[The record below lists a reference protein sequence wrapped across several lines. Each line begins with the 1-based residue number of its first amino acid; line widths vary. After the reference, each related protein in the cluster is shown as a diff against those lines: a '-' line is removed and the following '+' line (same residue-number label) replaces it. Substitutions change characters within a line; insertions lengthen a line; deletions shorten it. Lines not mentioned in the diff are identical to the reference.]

1 MTSEFDR
8 RRMLQLLSLGAGSV
22 PLIGP
27 VSSALAA
34 GDTVTIGWPT
44 DVPSWDPNQRF
55 VPDAQPIFKLVF
67 DQPVNQDPKL
77 AFVPNLATK
86 WELTPDALSMTVD
99 LRDDVS
105 FQNGDKMT
113 ADDFRYT
120 FFERIKAGHKVD
132 TANSWR
138 RGLDIEV
145 QSPTRGVMKLK
156 ERAATPPGGP
166 AAH

>member
-27 VSSALAA
+27 VSSAVAA
-34 GDTVTIGWPT
+34 GDTVTIGWPS

-55 VPDAQPIFKLVF
+55 QPDAQPIFKLVF

-86 WELTPDALSMTVD
+86 WELPPDPLSITLDLPHALP
-99 LRDDVS
+99 
-105 FQNGDKMT
+105 FHN
-113 ADDFRYT
+113 
-120 FFERIKAGHKVD
+120 
-132 TANSWR
+132 
-138 RGLDIEV
+138 
-145 QSPTRGVMKLK
+145 
-156 ERAATPPGGP
+156 
-166 AAH
+166 AHNLT